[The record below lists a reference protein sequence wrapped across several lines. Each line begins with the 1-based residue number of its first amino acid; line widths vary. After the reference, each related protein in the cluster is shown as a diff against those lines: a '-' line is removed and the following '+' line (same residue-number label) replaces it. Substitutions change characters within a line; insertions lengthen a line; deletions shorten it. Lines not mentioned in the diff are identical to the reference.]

1 MRLQE
6 IFWGDRV
13 LWVLMILLA
22 FFSFLPVYSA
32 STNLS
37 YVVGVG
43 SPVGYLMKHF
53 VIVMFGFSI
62 TYLIHRIPYT
72 YFKGVA
78 IIAFPIIVFLLLY
91 TALQGTTIDGA
102 NASRWIKIPFIG
114 VSFQTSTLAFVH
126 LLVYVAFYLQ
136 KHEHSQ
142 VSFQSSFL
150 ALWMPVLL
158 IVFLI
163 LPANFSTAAML
174 FLMVLMLTFVGG
186 YPIRYLI
193 YIFGL
198 GAAGLTFFVLVALA
212 FPDAMPNRV
221 DTWRSRIE
229 NFSAQENGAENYQ
242 IELSKTAIAT
252 GGLFGK
258 GAGKSVMKNFL
269 PQSSSDFIYAIIVEE
284 YGILGGIALIGLY
297 LMVLFR
303 ILVNAHKTEELFGK
317 LLIVGMGVPI
327 VFQAF
332 INMGVALQVL
342 PVTGQTLPLV
352 SSGGTSVWMTCLAF
366 GILLSVTARKEQ
378 KSDAM
383 PKNPIIEFSE
393 TL

>member
-1 MRLQE
+1 MRLQG

-43 SPVGYLMKHF
+43 SPVGYLVKHF
-53 VIVMFGFSI
+53 VIVLFGFGI
-62 TYLIHRIPYT
+62 TFLIHRIPYN
-72 YFKGVA
+72 YFKGAA
-78 IIAFPIIVFLLLY
+78 IIAFPLVVILLLY
-91 TALQGTTIDGA
+91 TALQGNTIGGA
-102 NASRWIKIPFIG
+102 NASRWIKIPLIG

-136 KHEHSQ
+136 KNYGKPITFEK
-142 VSFQSSFL
+142 SFL
-150 ALWMPVLL
+150 RLWLPVLL

-174 FLMVLMLTFVGG
+174 FAMVLMLTFVGG
-186 YPIRYLI
+186 YPFRYLI

-198 GAAGLTFFVLVALA
+198 GAIGLALFVLTAIV
-212 FPDAMPNRV
+212 FPEAMPNRV

-229 NFSAQENGAENYQ
+229 NFNSGESGEENYQ

-284 YGILGGIALIGLY
+284 YGILGGIVLIGLY
-297 LMVLFR
+297 LIVLFR

-317 LLIVGMGVPI
+317 LLIVGMGIPI

-332 INMGVALQVL
+332 TNMGVALQVL

-366 GILLSVTARKEQ
+366 GILLSVTARNDQ
-378 KSDAM
+378 KVQSNS
-383 PKNPIIEFSE
+383 KNPIIEFSE
-393 TL
+393 SL

>member
-91 TALQGTTIDGA
+91 TALQGTTIDGS

-212 FPDAMPNRV
+212 FPEAMPNRV

-229 NFSAQENGAENYQ
+229 NFRAQDNGAENYQ

-366 GILLSVTARKEQ
+366 GILLSVTSSKEQ

>member
-1 MRLQE
+1 MRLQG

-43 SPVGYLMKHF
+43 SPVGYLVKHF
-53 VIVMFGFSI
+53 VIVLFGFGI
-62 TYLIHRIPYT
+62 TFLIHRIPYN
-72 YFKGVA
+72 YFKGAA
-78 IIAFPIIVFLLLY
+78 IIAFPLVVILLIY
-91 TALQGTTIDGA
+91 TALQGNSIGGA
-102 NASRWIKIPFIG
+102 NASRWIKIPLIG

-136 KHEHSQ
+136 KNHGKSITFEK
-142 VSFQSSFL
+142 SFL
-150 ALWMPVLL
+150 RLWLPVLF

-174 FLMVLMLTFVGG
+174 FAMVLMLTFVGG
-186 YPIRYLI
+186 YPFRYLV

-198 GAAGLTFFVLVALA
+198 GAIGLALFVLTAIA
-212 FPDAMPNRV
+212 FPKAMPNRV

-229 NFSAQENGAENYQ
+229 NFNSGEEGEENYQ

-284 YGILGGIALIGLY
+284 YGILGGTVLIGLY
-297 LMVLFR
+297 LIVLFR
-303 ILVNAHKTEELFGK
+303 ILVNTHKTEELFGK
-317 LLIVGMGVPI
+317 LLIVGMGIPI

-332 INMGVALQVL
+332 TNMGVALQVL

-352 SSGGTSVWMTCLAF
+352 SSGGTSVWTTCLAF
-366 GILLSVTARKEQ
+366 GILLSVTARNDQ
-378 KSDAM
+378 KVQSNS
-383 PKNPIIEFSE
+383 KNPIIEFSE
-393 TL
+393 SL

>member
-37 YVVGVG
+37 YVVGIG

-136 KHEHSQ
+136 KHQHSQ

-150 ALWMPVLL
+150 ALWTPVLL

-163 LPANFSTAAML
+163 LPANFSTAAIL
-174 FLMVLMLTFVGG
+174 FMMVLMLTFVGG
-186 YPIRYLI
+186 YPLRYLF

-198 GAAGLTFFVLVALA
+198 GTAGLIFFVLVALA

-229 NFSAQENGAENYQ
+229 NFSASDNGAENYQ

-252 GGLFGK
+252 GGLLGK

-284 YGILGGIALIGLY
+284 YGILGGIVLIGLY

-303 ILVNAHKTEELFGK
+303 IVVNAHKTQELFGK

>member
-136 KHEHSQ
+136 KHQHSQ

-150 ALWMPVLL
+150 ALWTPVLL

-163 LPANFSTAAML
+163 LPANFSTAAIL
-174 FLMVLMLTFVGG
+174 FMMVLMLTFVGG
-186 YPIRYLI
+186 YPLRYLV

-198 GAAGLTFFVLVALA
+198 GTAGLIFFILVALA
-212 FPDAMPNRV
+212 FPEAMPNRV

-229 NFSAQENGAENYQ
+229 NFSASDNGAENYQ

-252 GGLFGK
+252 GGLLGK

-284 YGILGGIALIGLY
+284 YGILGGIVLIGLY

-303 ILVNAHKTEELFGK
+303 IVVNAHKTQELFGK